1 MAVEHVK
8 STPITNLDATPRVPS
23 TTGKGAQGFLR
34 SVEGVVT
41 VPASAS
47 IDSTLQVVRVPFE
60 AVIKEL
66 IVDAAAFTTSGQFD
80 VGVYY
85 ATDGS
90 NALSAASLL
99 AADAIDQD
107 FFTISAL
114 DGGESNGLFAV
125 LVPGGGFRITNAT
138 VAQDANTV
146 WTAAMLNTPLWEAV
160 GLSANPGGNADIVL
174 TLTEAAGAAT
184 AVVSVQVKYVL

>member
-8 STPITNLDATPRVPS
+8 STPITNLDASPVVPQ
-23 TTGKGAQGFLR
+23 TTGQGAGAMVK
-34 SVEGVVT
+34 SIEGVVT
-41 VPASAS
+41 VPASAD
-47 IDSTLQVVRVPFE
+47 IDSTLQVVRVKSD
-60 AVIKEL
+60 AIIKEIL
-66 IVDAAAFTTSGQFD
+66 VDAAAFTTSGQFD

-90 NALSAASLL
+90 NQLSKSSLL

-107 FFTISAL
+107 FFTITPL

-138 VAQDANTV
+138 VAQDNNTV
-146 WTAAMLNTPLWEAV
+146 WAAADVHLPLWEAL
-160 GLSANPGGNADIVL
+160 GLASDPGGNFDICL
-174 TLTEAAGAAT
+174 TLTEANGAAT
-184 AVVSVQVKYVL
+184 AVVSLQVKCTD